1 MSSTL
6 CLLSPNP
13 PAGGMC
19 GRTGADAD
27 LSLVRPRGGGFEPCA
42 TTTLVLLLFFLMT
55 TLVPLILLRWQQRR
69 PTIRIERREAV
80 HHPHREK
87 NVGMEVEEGSV
98 EGDEADGERELR
110 GRRCPARW
118 EQRGRGRQLPAGEET
133 AVAAWLRLSQ
143 NERIKMST
151 RGG

>member
-1 MSSTL
+1 
-6 CLLSPNP
+6 
-13 PAGGMC
+13 
-19 GRTGADAD
+19 
-27 LSLVRPRGGGFEPCA
+27 
-42 TTTLVLLLFFLMT
+42 LLLFFLMT
-55 TLVPLILLRWQQRR
+55 ALVPLILLRWQQRR

-80 HHPHREK
+80 PHLHREK

-98 EGDEADGERELR
+98 EGDEAGGERELR
-110 GRRCPARW
+110 GRRYPARW
-118 EQRGRGRQLPAGEET
+118 EQRGRGRRLPAGEET